1 MSIPQS
7 KPQHHELFA
16 QRTKVQAGIAA
27 FDFSGRTVDTSDV
40 IALNYG
46 LPDGEFFQIPELTEA
61 ATKALQV
68 DAARVL
74 QYGGGSGS
82 KRILEYLAAQKTT
95 SWNIAT
101 DPNDIL
107 MTSGSSQGIDLIA
120 RLFLNPGDEV
130 WFEEPSYFGAI
141 HIFALNGATE
151 RGFPMDEEGLLVDAV
166 EQELKNR
173 KATAQAMPKLF
184 YVIPNF
190 QNPTGLTMSFARRVK
205 LAELAASYGFY
216 IVEDDAYG
224 ELGFDEISIPSVK
237 AIAPEHTLYLST
249 FSKTIA
255 PGLRIGYIVAP
266 RVIIQALQ
274 KVKAEGG
281 TSGFVQEVL
290 ANFLESVDF
299 SAHLKK
305 VRTAYRLRRDAMVE
319 TLAAHFPKEV
329 TWTNPSG
336 GFFVW
341 VTLPPY
347 VDVAKLW
354 EYAIEERVSF
364 VGGAPFYVSEGS
376 GAQQMRLSF
385 SFYSPNVVH
394 DGMVRLAKS
403 LRNYLDDTPQV
414 RPS

>member
-274 KVKAEGG
+274 KVKAEG
-281 TSGFVQEVL
+281 E
-290 ANFLESVDF
+290 
-299 SAHLKK
+299 
-305 VRTAYRLRRDAMVE
+305 R
-319 TLAAHFPKEV
+319 AASCK
-329 TWTNPSG
+329 
-336 GFFVW
+336 
-341 VTLPPY
+341 
-347 VDVAKLW
+347 
-354 EYAIEERVSF
+354 R
-364 VGGAPFYVSEGS
+364 
-376 GAQQMRLSF
+376 
-385 SFYSPNVVH
+385 YS
-394 DGMVRLAKS
+394 L
-403 LRNYLDDTPQV
+403 TF
-414 RPS
+414 